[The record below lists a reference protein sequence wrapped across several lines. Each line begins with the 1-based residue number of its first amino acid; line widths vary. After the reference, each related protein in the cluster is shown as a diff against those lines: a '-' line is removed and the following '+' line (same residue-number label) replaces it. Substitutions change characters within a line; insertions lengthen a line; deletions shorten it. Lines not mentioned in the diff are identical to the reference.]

1 MSFLL
6 QVADAD
12 EARARLQMRQ
22 VLCKPAEMV
31 LRPQVMTVRDRTVNA
46 AIGAVIQ
53 NVEILSPSSLG
64 QRDRRPSLVHVFLIL
79 PIFHIIGV
87 RVLVDASD
95 DGGQQ
100 VQDKIQKVQPSH
112 LPSKRATYSH
122 SIIRAASMPHTS
134 AGS

>member
-1 MSFLL
+1 VSFLL

-12 EARARLQMRQ
+12 EARGKLHMRQ
-22 VLCKPAEMV
+22 VHCNPAQMV
-31 LRPQVMTVRDRTVNA
+31 LLLQVMTVRDRTVNA

-64 QRDRRPSLVHVFLIL
+64 QGHGCQLTAFFSFCRFSTS
-79 PIFHIIGV
+79 GV
-87 RVLVDASD
+87 RVLVDVSD

-112 LPSKRATYSH
+112 LPSKRATH
-122 SIIRAASMPHTS
+122 
-134 AGS
+134 